1 MNAQKQHENS
11 TRARVAIGGTAVVLM
26 VLAGAVTACGAPVLD
41 RAAPTPIPALDSA
54 PAEAPAQP
62 VSAAPKVQQPL
73 DVSKYLADPCSSLTA
88 TQQAEFNVSSS
99 RINDHDFGV
108 GCIWNVGS
116 GRTNSGVS
124 YLINVPNGLGNV
136 YGLNDV
142 GWWDHGYFEPT
153 EVDGYPA
160 VYAAMVDFRAKGDC
174 KLLVAVSDQ
183 MFFESSMVTPATN
196 NACAGAKNVA
206 EAILQT
212 IKEGA

>member
-1 MNAQKQHENS
+1 MSARRLVLLVLLALPIAGCGS
-11 TRARVAIGGTAVVLM
+11 PISGRAI
-26 VLAGAVTACGAPVLD
+26 PEPI
-41 RAAPTPIPALDSA
+41 AAPSATPVIPA
-54 PAEAPAQP
+54 PPETG
-62 VSAAPKVQQPL
+62 VPKVKQPL

-108 GCIWNVGS
+108 SCIWNVGS
-116 GRTNSGVS
+116 GRTSPGVS
-124 YLINVPNGLGNV
+124 YLTDVPNGLGNI
-136 YGLNDV
+136 YAQHDA
-142 GWWDHGYFEPT
+142 GWLGEGYFEPT

-160 VYAAMVDFRAKGDC
+160 VYAALVDFRAKGDC

-183 MFFESSMVTPATN
+183 VFFESSMVTPATN
-196 NACAGAKNVA
+196 DACLGAKNVA